1 MRPSTLPGTK
11 QTRKENSLRRCL
23 FSFRLSSLPLL
34 PVTGIFASPSSCYW
48 NFCQPFQSRA
58 ITLQKETLNVC
69 TT

>member
-11 QTRKENSLRRCL
+11 QTSKENSLRRCL

-34 PVTGIFASPSSCYW
+34 PVTSCYW
-48 NFCQPFQSRA
+48 NFCQPLESRA
-58 ITLQKETLNVC
+58 ITLQKETLNVS